1 LLSEGVLAVLM
12 THRLKFTWKLKAGLL
27 AVLLLFCF
35 DNRVEAQSAIGKNID
50 EITKLAIKEGKV
62 RMDSSLSSD
71 DERIVFKG
79 FYEKYPMIKIEHTQQ
94 LGGSSTRERILT
106 EAIGGVVGYD
116 LVDVVSELRNMYLKA
131 GVLAGP
137 FDWHKLFP
145 KVAESHFSPDGY
157 FAGVAFGFHVLAY
170 NPSLVPPD
178 RVPKKWDDC
187 LDPYWK
193 GRFVVDTRARIFA
206 NLSRAWGEAKTIEY
220 VTKLKNNQPIW
231 KRSPA
236 ESLPLLAIG
245 EFPMICGTF
254 YQTAKQV
261 LRRDSTAKVAVSIP
275 TEVSTGIIETLGIM
289 KGSKSPNAAL
299 LLAGWLA
306 SPEGQKG
313 YDAVGKGSPFAQ
325 GSEKWE
331 LVKKAGAK
339 VVFGGW
345 DETQYIPPMTKKI
358 HAAWGFK

>member
-1 LLSEGVLAVLM
+1 MTHLRFAQVLKTGVLAS
-12 THRLKFTWKLKAGLL
+12 LL
-27 AVLLLFCF
+27 VCCCLTL
-35 DNRVEAQSAIGKNID
+35 AQAQTAIGKNID
-50 EITKLAIKEGKV
+50 EITKLAMKEGTIH
-62 RMDSSLSSD
+62 MGSSLAR
-71 DERIVFKG
+71 DEEQLVFKG
-79 FYEKYPMIKIEHTQQ
+79 FYEKYPMIKIEHTRQI
-94 LGGSSTRERILT
+94 GGTDTRERILT
-106 EAIGGVVGYD
+106 EAIGGVVEYD
-116 LVDVVSELRNMYLKA
+116 LVDVVSELRSNYLKA

-137 FDWHKLFP
+137 IEWHKLFP

-170 NPSLVPPD
+170 NPTLVPPE

-193 GRFVVDTRARIFA
+193 GRFVVDTRARVFA
-206 NLSRAWGEAKTIEY
+206 SLSRAWGEAKTIDY

-236 ESLPLLAIG
+236 ETLPLLAAG
-245 EFPMICGTF
+245 EFPMVCGTF
-254 YQTAKQV
+254 YQTAKQIW
-261 LRRDSTAKVAVSIP
+261 RRDPSAKLAVSVP
-275 TEVSTGIIETLGIM
+275 TEVSTGIIETLGVM
-289 KGSKSPNAAL
+289 KGGKSPNAAV

-313 YDAVGKGSPFAQ
+313 YDKIGRGSPFAE

-345 DETQYIPPMTKKI
+345 DETQYIPAITKKI
-358 HAAWGFK
+358 HAAWGFTTEPK

>member
-1 LLSEGVLAVLM
+1 MVIRYRA
-12 THRLKFTWKLKAGLL
+12 KFTRNLPAGLL
-27 AVLLLFCF
+27 AGLLISCSCTLA
-35 DNRVEAQSAIGKNID
+35 EAQSVIGKNID
-50 EITKLAIKEGKV
+50 EITKLAKKEGKV
-62 RMDSSLSSD
+62 RMDSSLSPD

-79 FYEKYPMIKIEHTQQ
+79 FYEKYAPIKIEHTQQ

-116 LVDVVSELRNMYLKA
+116 LVDVVSELRVMYLKA

-137 FDWHKLFP
+137 FDWQKLFP
-145 KVAESHFSPDGY
+145 GVADSHFSPDGM
-157 FAGVAFGFHVLAY
+157 FAGVAFGFHVFAY
-170 NPSLVPPD
+170 NPSLVPPE

-236 ESLPLLAIG
+236 ETLPLLAIG
-245 EFPMICGTF
+245 EFPMVCGTF
-254 YQTAKQV
+254 YQTVKQIW
-261 LRRDSTAKVAVSIP
+261 RRDPTAKIAVSIP
-275 TEVSTGIIETLGIM
+275 NEVSTGIIETLGIM

-306 SPEGQKG
+306 STEGQKG

-331 LVKKAGAK
+331 LIKKAGAK

-358 HAAWGFK
+358 HAAWGLK

>member
-1 LLSEGVLAVLM
+1 VACPNRAKVLSQLTASLLVNLLVFCSYTAAGAQAV
-12 THRLKFTWKLKAGLL
+12 
-27 AVLLLFCF
+27 
-35 DNRVEAQSAIGKNID
+35 IGRNID

-62 RMDSSLSSD
+62 RMGSSLAPD
-71 DERIVFKG
+71 DEPIVFKG
-79 FYEKYPMIKIEHTQQ
+79 FYQKYPMIKIEHTQQ
-94 LGGSSTRERILT
+94 IGGSSTRERILT
-106 EAIGGVVGYD
+106 EAIGGVVSYD
-116 LVDVVSELRNMYLKA
+116 LVDVVSELRNMYLKT

-137 FDWHKLFP
+137 FDWRKVFP
-145 KVAESHFSPDGY
+145 GVAESHFSPDGF

-170 NPSLVPPD
+170 NPTLVPPD
-178 RVPKKWDDC
+178 RVPKKWDEC

-193 GRFVVDTRARIFA
+193 GKFVVDTRARIFA
-206 NLSRAWGEAKTIEY
+206 NLSRAWGEAKTIDY

-236 ESLPLLAIG
+236 ETLPLLAIG
-245 EFPMICGTF
+245 EFPMVCGTF

-261 LRRDSTAKVAVSIP
+261 LRRDPAAKIAVSIP
-275 TEVSTGIIETLGIM
+275 TEVSAGIIETLGIM
-289 KGSKSPNAAL
+289 KGSKNPNAAL

-306 SPEGQKG
+306 SAEGQKG
-313 YDAVGKGSPFAQ
+313 YDAIGKGSPFAE
-325 GSEKWE
+325 GSEKYE
-331 LVKKAGAK
+331 LVRKAGAK

>member
-1 LLSEGVLAVLM
+1 VPIS
-12 THRLKFTWKLKAGLL
+12 RQFKIRKKLQ
-27 AVLLLFCF
+27 AVLLLGVLVCCSAAPA
-35 DNRVEAQSAIGKNID
+35 RAQAVIGKNID

-62 RMDSSLSSD
+62 RMDSSLHPE

-116 LVDVVSELRNMYLKA
+116 LVDVVSELRTMYLKA

-137 FDWHKLFP
+137 FDWRKLFP
-145 KVAESHFSPDGY
+145 GVAETHFSPDGY

-170 NPSLVPPD
+170 NPTQVPPE
-178 RVPKKWDDC
+178 RVPKTWDDC

-193 GRFVVDTRARIFA
+193 GKFVVDTRARIFA

-236 ESLPLLAIG
+236 ETLPLLAIG
-245 EFPMICGTF
+245 EFPMVCGTF
-254 YQTAKQV
+254 YQSAKLV
-261 LRRDSTAKVAVSIP
+261 LRRDPAAKIAISVPS
-275 TEVSTGIIETLGIM
+275 EVSAGIIETLGIM
-289 KGSKSPNAAL
+289 KGGKSPNAAL
-299 LLAGWLA
+299 LLAGYLA

-313 YDAVGKGSPFAQ
+313 YDAIGKGSPFAE
-325 GSEKWE
+325 GTEKWE

-345 DETQYIPPMTKKI
+345 DETQYIPPITKKI
-358 HAAWGFK
+358 HAAWGLK

>member
-1 LLSEGVLAVLM
+1 VIFVVIAYRARFLGQ
-12 THRLKFTWKLKAGLL
+12 FTTGLL
-27 AVLLLFCF
+27 VSLVVFCSST
-35 DNRVEAQSAIGKNID
+35 VAEAQSVIGKNVD

-62 RMDSSLSSD
+62 RMDSSLSPD
-71 DERIVFKG
+71 DEPIVFKG
-79 FYEKYPMIKIEHTQQ
+79 FYQKYPMIKIEHTQQ
-94 LGGSSTRERILT
+94 IGGSSTRERILT

-137 FDWHKLFP
+137 FDWRKMFP
-145 KVAESHFSPDGY
+145 DVAESHFSPDGY

-170 NPSLVPPD
+170 NPTLVPPE

-236 ESLPLLAIG
+236 ETLPLLAIG
-245 EFPMICGTF
+245 EFPMVCGTF
-254 YQTAKQV
+254 YQTTKQV
-261 LRRDSTAKVAVSIP
+261 CGVIRLPKSRCLFQRKFPRGLSRR
-275 TEVSTGIIETLGIM
+275 LG
-289 KGSKSPNAAL
+289 S
-299 LLAGWLA
+299 
-306 SPEGQKG
+306 
-313 YDAVGKGSPFAQ
+313 
-325 GSEKWE
+325 
-331 LVKKAGAK
+331 
-339 VVFGGW
+339 
-345 DETQYIPPMTKKI
+345 
-358 HAAWGFK
+358 